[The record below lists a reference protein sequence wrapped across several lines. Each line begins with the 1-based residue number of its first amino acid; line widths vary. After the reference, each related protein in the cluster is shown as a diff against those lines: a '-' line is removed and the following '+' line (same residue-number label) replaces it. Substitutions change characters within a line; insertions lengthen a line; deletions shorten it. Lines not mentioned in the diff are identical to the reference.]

1 MSYESGDA
9 TGGDR
14 RSVVFAAA
22 CEIRGERQKAGATVS
37 LSQTSF
43 QVRLLREE
51 RERESAS
58 ERVPYPYL
66 TARERSMLPKKIHQC
81 QHRVCRH
88 VSTHVDIDMCRRKSL
103 TPSNPDADD
112 RRQGASGAKVWTAAR
127 TWVTK
132 RAADSSSGAEG
143 RGPMIT
149 TRLR

>member
-51 RERESAS
+51 REREREC

-132 RAADSSSGAEG
+132 RAADSSGAGG